1 MKNGLFLL
9 MLIWLSLME
18 KEINNWIEESGGKY
32 RLMRQAVHIILK
44 SISIEESL
52 NEMMVMKG
60 GLFLVLSMV
69 VIDTQRILIFLP
81 KKNFLKLTWGIFS
94 IGLMTQWMLL
104 RLNWDMVLN
113 VKFNLIKFN
122 LMHKEHFQLYR

>member
-60 GLFLVLSMV
+60 GTLLGVKHGSDRYTKDIDFSTEKKLSETPIEQLKAEIKV
-69 VIDTQRILIFLP
+69 NKCLILI
-81 KKNFLKLTWGIFS
+81 
-94 IGLMTQWMLL
+94 
-104 RLNWDMVLN
+104 V
-113 VKFNLIKFN
+113 LIKFKCQK
-122 LMHKEHFQLYR
+122 LHSCSDCLDRI

>member
-60 GLFLVLSMV
+60 GTLLGVKHGSDRYTKDIDFSTDKEPAIRNLDWPPESPDNQYHLF
-69 VIDTQRILIFLP
+69 
-81 KKNFLKLTWGIFS
+81 K
-94 IGLMTQWMLL
+94 
-104 RLNWDMVLN
+104 
-113 VKFNLIKFN
+113 
-122 LMHKEHFQLYR
+122 

>member
-60 GLFLVLSMV
+60 GTLLGVKHGSDRYTKD
-69 VIDTQRILIFLP
+69 IDFSTE
-81 KKNFLKLTWGIFS
+81 KKF
-94 IGLMTQWMLL
+94 
-104 RLNWDMVLN
+104 
-113 VKFNLIKFN
+113 
-122 LMHKEHFQLYR
+122 Y